1 MAKKKVQE
9 QEGIEWINNKLVIWE
24 HAIKPCKYCGYCP
37 YGQMVEM
44 FPLEEET
51 GPRSCEVFG
60 HDCPVYYH
68 AEPLAEDDNTVT
80 EEQCLKFDEEMITK
94 YGLE

>member
-1 MAKKKVQE
+1 MVKKAKE
-9 QEGIEWINNKLVIWE
+9 QEGIEWINNKVVIWE

-44 FPLEEET
+44 FPLQEEDT
-51 GPRSCEVFG
+51 YRSCKVFG

-68 AEPLAEDDNTVT
+68 AEPFAEDDNTVT
-80 EEQCLKFDEEMITK
+80 NDQCEKWDTEMREKFH
-94 YGLE
+94 LE

>member
-1 MAKKKVQE
+1 MTKKVKQ

-24 HAIKPCKYCGYCP
+24 HAIKPCRMIGFCP

-44 FPLEEET
+44 FPLQEEST
-51 GPRSCEVFG
+51 HRSCEVFG

-68 AEPLAEDDNTVT
+68 AEPLAEDKDVT
-80 EEQCLKFDEEMITK
+80 EEEQILFDDEMVEK
-94 YGLE
+94 YGLGKE